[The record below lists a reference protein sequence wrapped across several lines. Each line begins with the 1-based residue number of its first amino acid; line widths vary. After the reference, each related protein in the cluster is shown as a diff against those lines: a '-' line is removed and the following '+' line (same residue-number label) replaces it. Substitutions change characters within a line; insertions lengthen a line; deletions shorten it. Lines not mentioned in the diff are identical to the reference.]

1 MTSVLLWELTKNK
14 SGLRSDFNTGI
25 GEFQTIG
32 KLQIQLTRPM
42 FKVFS
47 LETTFGLLYVGLE
60 VA

>member
-1 MTSVLLWELTKNK
+1 MRVDKEQKW
-14 SGLRSDFNTGI
+14 LRSDFNTGI